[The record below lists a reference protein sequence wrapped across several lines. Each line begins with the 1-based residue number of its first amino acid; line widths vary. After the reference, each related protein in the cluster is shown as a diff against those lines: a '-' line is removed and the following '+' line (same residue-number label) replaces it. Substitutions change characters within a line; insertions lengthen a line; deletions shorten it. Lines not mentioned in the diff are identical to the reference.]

1 MKKVYLP
8 TALIV
13 AAAAFL
19 VLINSAKFGA
29 PPAVYAH
36 EQETDALRVSAPAPE
51 FASIDR
57 AEVTTPPETAPDET
71 EPPQS
76 YNGIYEGD
84 IFKGTLTYYDVCVKC
99 CGKTDGITASGI
111 VIQNGIEPETGI
123 CGCNWLPLMTLIEID
138 GVPFIV
144 ADRGGSSL
152 NKVGRLDVFNPA
164 GHEDCIQKG
173 VKCDAEII
181 IIKLPEE

>member
-8 TALIV
+8 TALI
-13 AAAAFL
+13 AAAA
-19 VLINSAKFGA
+19 VIAILIVAANLGSQ
-29 PPAVYAH
+29 PAVYAH
-36 EQETDALRVSAPAPE
+36 EQETDVPHVSAPAPE
-51 FASIDR
+51 LIGIDR
-57 AEVTTPPETAPDET
+57 VEVITPTETAPAET
-71 EPPQS
+71 EPPRS

-84 IFKGTLTYYDVCVKC
+84 TFTGTLTYYDVCVKC

-111 VIQNGIEPETGI
+111 VIQNGIEPETSI

-152 NKVGRLDVFNPA
+152 DKVGRLDVFNPA
-164 GHEDCIQKG
+164 GHEDCLQKG
-173 VKCDAEII
+173 IKRDAKITI
-181 IIKLPEE
+181 TKLPEE